1 MPHGD
6 NVLIEDSKAIIH
18 QDLSDAFN
26 ALTEHLGRLTMQYL
40 KNSDEIDFANISIDG
55 FKFTG
60 STDYEAVVITGS
72 RHLEESKKYINLVS
86 PALMTVSQNDTYD
99 YPYFE
104 ELWEALLRCVDET
117 KKYIIDGKHAPD
129 LNPTLFDSDT
139 ENDISI
145 SIRKDDGETV
155 KISKKKGKRAKV
167 EVDQETHLN
176 EPDSDF

>member
-1 MPHGD
+1 MTNPERRIKIKEAQIVRGHNLKVKYTEFMPHGD

-72 RHLEESKKYINLVS
+72 RHL
-86 PALMTVSQNDTYD
+86 
-99 YPYFE
+99 
-104 ELWEALLRCVDET
+104 DET

-129 LNPTLFDSDT
+129 LNPTLFDSDID
-139 ENDISI
+139 NDISI

-167 EVDQETHLN
+167 EADQETHLN

>member
-18 QDLSDAFN
+18 QDLSDAFS

-40 KNSDEIDFANISIDG
+40 ENSDKIDFENISIDG
-55 FKFTG
+55 FKFIG

-86 PALMTVSQNDTYD
+86 PALMTVSQNDTYQ
-99 YPYFE
+99 YPYFD
-104 ELWEALLRCVDET
+104 ELWEVLLRCVDET

-129 LNPTLFDSDT
+129 LNPTLFGEDT
-139 ENDISI
+139 EIDITI
-145 SIRKDDGETV
+145 QKDDGQTV
-155 KISKKKGKRAKV
+155 KLTKKKGKREKLEAEV
-167 EVDQETHLN
+167 EQEAPKN
-176 EPDSDF
+176 EQDSDF